1 MIDSIK
7 KSNKQQP
14 KKHKYQ
20 ELLTHLQ
27 CCTKAPLSYKEQA
40 EIVGCSKFFAKK
52 IAKQNLINQIISI
65 TPTTHKSFGRN
76 LKGKNIYGHGKNFD
90 PKIHLLDDI
99 KVEMYNLKFSLNIN
113 YQTLSNHKKLSPN
126 DIDKASKSEKQKII
140 RRFVQKN
147 SHNPKKFTTNKNSKE
162 NLDKSKF
169 AKASG
174 TPSAGY
180 FYSSYEEFLE
190 KSGRKALFA
199 KYGFEDQVEK
209 APNWW
214 FRDIKKLESALKLVK
229 SKLSNK
235 HKPFKLKNFNNF
247 MSYLLKHGVFGW
259 HRHCARELSIA
270 IVQPSIKNTL
280 KFCMSDPIEKTYL
293 GLKELHEKNNLK
305 LGFACVQKLLRSK
318 FPKLSAAVSVCLTR
332 LSWKKGDQIRDIN
345 AFLNYLIGMH
355 NPFDYLKTKNEAI

>member
-7 KSNKQQP
+7 KTNKQQP
-14 KKHKYQ
+14 KKHKCQ

-76 LKGKNIYGHGKNFD
+76 LKGKNIYGRGKNFD
-90 PKIHLLDDI
+90 PNIHLFDDI
-99 KVEMYNLKFSLNIN
+99 KLEIYNLNFNLNIN

-126 DIDKASKSEKQKII
+126 DIDKECKHKKQKII
-140 RRFVQKN
+140 RRFVQN
-147 SHNPKKFTTNKNSKE
+147 DSHSPKKFTTNKNSKE
-162 NLDKSKF
+162 NLDKSKL

-199 KYGFEDQVEK
+199 KYGFENQVLK

-214 FRDIKKLESALKLVK
+214 FKDIA
-229 SKLSNK
+229 
-235 HKPFKLKNFNNF
+235 KLKAALRLLKAKLKRGFKPKNFYKF
-247 MSYLLKHGVFGW
+247 ISYLLKRGVFSW
-259 HRHCARELSIA
+259 FRHCARETSVAISRPTIKRIEPFMRSEAIA
-270 IVQPSIKNTL
+270 NGYESL
-280 KFCMSDPIEKTYL
+280 KKLHQKHALDISFTNIQKLARKGYAKLFTAAEVM
-293 GLKELHEKNNLK
+293 LKRLK
-305 LGFACVQKLLRSK
+305 LPGIKDV
-318 FPKLSAAVSVCLTR
+318 
-332 LSWKKGDQIRDIN
+332 N
-345 AFLNYLIGMH
+345 AFMHHLISMKE
-355 NPFDYLKTKNEAI
+355 PYDILRKNQ